1 MDQIR
6 IMIVDDQRLFAS
18 SLKVVLDS
26 SRREGLF
33 VVSVA
38 HDGEECLAHLEAA
51 KPDIILMDA
60 RMPGLDGVETTKII
74 HKKYPSVKILM
85 LSTFDDDTYVHHAL
99 RSGAMGYVLKNVEPA
114 ELIAC
119 IKAVSSGTFLVSS
132 SVGYRVFNNEE
143 AETVREADNAAYIK
157 KVEYLRSRFQRL
169 KRREAEVLYLL
180 LQGLDNHEISQ
191 KLFIAEQTVKNYTSA
206 IYKIIGVEDRLH
218 ALQMLGLSD
227 KYFGTDSA

>member
-1 MDQIR
+1 MDQIK

-18 SLKVVLDS
+18 SLKIVLES
-26 SRREGLF
+26 FRHEGLS
-33 VVSVA
+33 VIRVA
-38 HDGEECLAHLEAA
+38 HDGKECLVQLESV

-60 RMPGLDGVETTKII
+60 RMPELDGVETTKII
-74 HKKYPSVKILM
+74 HQKYPKMKILM
-85 LSTFDDDTYVHHAL
+85 LSTFDDDSYVYHAL
-99 RSGAMGYVLKNVEPA
+99 RNGATGYVLKNVEPA

-119 IKAVSSGTFLVSS
+119 IKAVFRGTFLVSS
-132 SVGYRVFNNEE
+132 SVGYRVFNIAE
-143 AETVREADNAAYIK
+143 AETEKQGESAAYIK
-157 KVEYLRSRFQRL
+157 KVEYLKSRFQRL

-191 KLFIAEQTVKNYTSA
+191 KLYIAEQTVKNYTSA

-227 KYFGTDSA
+227 QYFGTDLG